1 MAHFERIARSVL
13 HEWVLWKLVQSRFRS
28 PRGEEFVRTYVESPG
43 ATGIVPIRR
52 NANGRFEVVMV
63 RQYRPALDA
72 YSLEIPAGMRDVA
85 GEDPQATALRE
96 LQEETGFTTSD
107 VRPLGQIL
115 QAPGITNAAV
125 QLYLAIGL
133 TEVATDR
140 HGPEEDD
147 MTVEIF
153 LLDDALRMIETGE
166 IDNAMAVVGL
176 LRAERLLQAESASGK

>member
-1 MAHFERIARSVL
+1 MAHFERISRTVL

-28 PRGEEFVRTYVESPG
+28 PHGEEFVRTYVESPG
-43 ATGIVPIRR
+43 ATGIVPVRL
-52 NANGRFEVVMV
+52 NASGRYEVVMV
-63 RQYRPALDA
+63 RQYRPALGA

-96 LQEETGFTTSD
+96 LQEETGFTSSD

-125 QLYLAIGL
+125 QLFLAVGL
-133 TEVATDR
+133 TEVAMDR

-147 MTVEIF
+147 MTVEIL

-176 LRAERLLQAESASGK
+176 LRTDQMLRAESRSSK

>member
-1 MAHFERIARSVL
+1 
-13 HEWVLWKLVQSRFRS
+13 
-28 PRGEEFVRTYVESPG
+28 VRTYVESPG

-52 NANGRFEVVMV
+52 NANGQYEVVMV
-63 RQYRPALDA
+63 RQYRPALGA

-96 LQEETGFTTSD
+96 LQEETGFASSD
-107 VRPLGQIL
+107 VRTLGQIL

-125 QLYLAIGL
+125 QLFLAIGL
-133 TEVATDR
+133 TEVAMDR

-147 MTVEIF
+147 MTVEIL
-153 LLDDALRMIETGE
+153 LLDEAIRMIETGE

-176 LRAERLLQAESASGK
+176 LRADRVLQAESTSGK

>member
-1 MAHFERIARSVL
+1 MAHFERISRTVL

-28 PRGEEFVRTYVESPG
+28 SRGEEFVRTYVESPG

-85 GEDPQATALRE
+85 GEDPQDTALRE

-125 QLYLAIGL
+125 QLYLAVGL
-133 TEVATDR
+133 TEVAMDR

-176 LRAERLLQAESASGK
+176 LRAERVLQAESAPGK